1 MKIRLLFFFI
11 FLIGLLFVLAGKTG
25 RTQAIQDV
33 NQDFFFPLSLTE
45 LGENQDLSA
54 YANIN
59 LAVLHQAMARPIVT
73 DDTRPVISGI
83 TVSPSQVKVE
93 IKQNGVLIQS
103 LTTTAVDSRYSV
115 QPRQALPAGLYELTI
130 TATDADNRLA
140 LLSNIP
146 IQIGDGSGDSSL
158 TDSTGGLV
166 LGRTTESDEDITE
179 WAQIAYLTENPPV
192 VVITQTILPPPDWPK
207 PTPVVG
213 IKQTAVNVWQKLEF
227 NLRGFW
233 QQILT
238 LE

>member
-11 FLIGLLFVLAGKTG
+11 FSIGVLFVLAGKTG

-115 QPRQALPAGLYELTI
+115 QLRQALPAGLYELTI

-158 TDSTGGLV
+158 TDGTGGLV